1 MSPPGKL
8 RTLALAVKAFGPA
21 LITGHRTNAGVAA
34 YFDLITP
41 EALAF
46 YGEDLHFG
54 YFPTGEETFPQALSA
69 HTDRVGELAG
79 LDQAQEVLDV
89 GCGIATPAIR
99 LAQRY
104 GCRFTGVNLS
114 KEQVRLAKDRVAQ
127 HGLNERIRVCHGT
140 ALALE
145 FAPASF
151 DSALCLEVAG
161 DICVTEAQKR
171 LMVRELYR
179 TLKPGGL
186 VGFSDLIFKSQPSRQ
201 EDRVLQRIL
210 YHKGSELL
218 TDWPS
223 LFSRS
228 GFCIRHC
235 QDVLPQTHQTWTKVA
250 DNYYSRLE
258 EVIQRYGTRLSALLL
273 QDVARIP
280 DILKQH
286 GSYVM
291 MSAQREE

>member
-1 MSPPGKL
+1 MNSPGKL
-8 RTLALAVKAFGPA
+8 RTLALAMRAFVPA
-21 LITGHRTNAGVAA
+21 LLTGHRTNAGVAA

-41 EALAF
+41 DALEF
-46 YGEDLHFG
+46 YGEDFHFG

-79 LDQAQEVLDV
+79 LDQARDVLDL

-114 KEQVRLAKDRVAQ
+114 QEQVRLAKDRVSQ
-127 HGLNERIRVCHGT
+127 HGLNERIRVHHGT

-179 TLKPGGL
+179 MLKPGGL
-186 VGFSDLIFKSQPSRQ
+186 V
-201 EDRVLQRIL
+201 QRIL

-235 QDVLPQTHQTWTKVA
+235 QDVLPQTHKTWARVA
-250 DNYYSRLE
+250 DNYHSRLD
-258 EVIQRYGTRLSALLL
+258 EVTQRYGARLSALLL
-273 QDVARIP
+273 QDMARIP

-291 MSAQREE
+291 MSAQRIE